1 MEMVAVV
8 KGIADAHGASPAQVA
23 LAWLLA
29 QGDDIVPIPGSKRRV
44 TLEDSMQAADVA
56 LTADDLAKL
65 DAAAP
70 KGGTAG
76 PRYGEKALS
85 MTRI

>member
-1 MEMVAVV
+1 MPDFSYLDLPKAGEAQRPPYDAKSSTIRELAYGLVRVLDDEGNAV
-8 KGIADAHGASPAQVA
+8 GP
-23 LAWLLA
+23 WN
-29 QGDDIVPIPGSKRRV
+29 P
-44 TLEDSMQAADVA
+44 
-56 LTADDLAKL
+56 KL

>member
-1 MEMVAVV
+1 M
-8 KGIADAHGASPAQVA
+8 K
-23 LAWLLA
+23 
-29 QGDDIVPIPGSKRRV
+29 
-44 TLEDSMQAADVA
+44 AADVV
-56 LTADDLAKL
+56 LSADDLAKL

-70 KGGTAG
+70 RGGTAG